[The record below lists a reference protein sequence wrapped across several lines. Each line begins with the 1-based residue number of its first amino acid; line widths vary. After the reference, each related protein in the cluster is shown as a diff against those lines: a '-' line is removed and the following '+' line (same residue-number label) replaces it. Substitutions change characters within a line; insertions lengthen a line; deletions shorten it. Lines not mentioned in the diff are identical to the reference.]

1 MNKNNSKYKPDD
13 KPIINQLWMYH
24 EELVKNKGL
33 KFKKFVIELYEYMS
47 EILIVHGY
55 SETSIKNYFGS
66 YIFQRLNIKWD
77 VKKPKYPN
85 YTNIT
90 KELFDNC
97 IKDDYELLVQDNKFN
112 DLIYTVGES
121 FKEEINSGNDTKNK
135 EELKELL
142 KSIDKTDKS
151 IPEPELIKRL
161 TRLLEIEHGLFTID
175 VPDKR
180 TKSGF
185 KRKYFQIDKKS
196 NTYKEVSRS
205 WLQQLFINEYD
216 VQLHELPDF
225 YDNTLNRIGNIKKIN
240 NNYLELENV
249 FINKL
254 NYEIVDKEELNIFTN
269 DRLFYETFNESGDI
283 RLFKYD
289 KDISIFDI
297 LSTDGKA
304 AAVEPTLA
312 TDTFMKIFV
321 PKTEPNNIKLLR
333 YMLQT
338 IGMMVLGK
346 NPAKRIT
353 ILYDETDEEKNKDS
367 GDTGKSTALE
377 IIKMIFSRSTGDLT
391 DKTLKDQFIINTVE
405 QGSHFLKM
413 DELKGNELKDFI
425 HIIKRLSSGYS
436 FDGRKTYDDKQTSVN
451 VPPIVIAMNGI
462 PILPLYD
469 KAYLGRFVLIKV
481 PNKFLPD
488 EEIHPNENEYPAVSN
503 IEDRIKQDGSGL
515 SQLLSLCINEFLL
528 LEQDKSIKNQ
538 LALNPTIEET
548 IMITT
553 KDDPV
558 TGILKAYT
566 KAYART
572 TSKQTWVSIPDLQQT
587 IKQVYKKAHH
597 IEINPELID
606 NKTIGYKLKELY
618 PELLNESSNKA
629 RRTGDGKT
637 VYNITLFTMDEV
649 NKKENEIIVTIPL
662 KEHEKIFDTLQLQI
676 YQKIKNG
683 VHTESKLIEEF
694 SETNNSSDIMDAL
707 EELYQYGRIE
717 FTNNLNFME

>member
-1 MNKNNSKYKPDD
+1 
-13 KPIINQLWMYH
+13 
-24 EELVKNKGL
+24 
-33 KFKKFVIELYEYMS
+33 
-47 EILIVHGY
+47 
-55 SETSIKNYFGS
+55 
-66 YIFQRLNIKWD
+66 
-77 VKKPKYPN
+77 
-85 YTNIT
+85 
-90 KELFDNC
+90 
-97 IKDDYELLVQDNKFN
+97 
-112 DLIYTVGES
+112 
-121 FKEEINSGNDTKNK
+121 
-135 EELKELL
+135 
-142 KSIDKTDKS
+142 
-151 IPEPELIKRL
+151 
-161 TRLLEIEHGLFTID
+161 
-175 VPDKR
+175 
-180 TKSGF
+180 
-185 KRKYFQIDKKS
+185 
-196 NTYKEVSRS
+196 
-205 WLQQLFINEYD
+205 
-216 VQLHELPDF
+216 
-225 YDNTLNRIGNIKKIN
+225 
-240 NNYLELENV
+240 
-249 FINKL
+249 
-254 NYEIVDKEELNIFTN
+254 
-269 DRLFYETFNESGDI
+269 
-283 RLFKYD
+283 
-289 KDISIFDI
+289 
-297 LSTDGKA
+297 
-304 AAVEPTLA
+304 
-312 TDTFMKIFV
+312 
-321 PKTEPNNIKLLR
+321 
-333 YMLQT
+333 
-338 IGMMVLGK
+338 
-346 NPAKRIT
+346 
-353 ILYDETDEEKNKDS
+353 
-367 GDTGKSTALE
+367 
-377 IIKMIFSRSTGDLT
+377 
-391 DKTLKDQFIINTVE
+391 
-405 QGSHFLKM
+405 
-413 DELKGNELKDFI
+413 
-425 HIIKRLSSGYS
+425 
-436 FDGRKTYDDKQTSVN
+436 
-451 VPPIVIAMNGI
+451 MNGI

-683 VHTESKLIEEF
+683 VNTESKLIEEF